1 MDTVARNIIASMGQ
15 NIFDVPRVD
24 TQIRTEV
31 SFFKK
36 ILQENIYNKEVFH
49 GYINKINEAWG
60 PILKQNFK
68 RLISHYNDKYNMDL
82 LLQLEKKQNEMIKMA
97 DEYNAQRLFSDLD
110 DLSVSGTGTIASLT
124 KSFKSSGISKKRPS
138 KRRN

>member
-1 MDTVARNIIASMGQ
+1 MDTVARNIIASMEQ

-24 TQIRTEV
+24 AQIRTEV
-31 SFFKK
+31 PFFKK
-36 ILQENIYNKEVFH
+36 ILQENIHNKEVFH

-60 PILKQNFK
+60 HILKQNFK

-82 LLQLEKKQNEMIKMA
+82 LLQLEKQNEMIKMA
-97 DEYNAQRLFSDLD
+97 DEYDAQRLFSDLD
-110 DLSVSGTGTIASLT
+110 DLSVSGSIASLT

>member
-1 MDTVARNIIASMGQ
+1 MDTVARNIIASMEQ

-31 SFFKK
+31 PFFKK
-36 ILQENIYNKEVFH
+36 ILQENIHNKEVFH

-82 LLQLEKKQNEMIKMA
+82 LLQLEKQNEMIKMS

-110 DLSVSGTGTIASLT
+110 DLSVSGNIASLT
-124 KSFKSSGISKKRPS
+124 KSLKSSGISKKRPS

>member
-1 MDTVARNIIASMGQ
+1 MDAAARNIIASMEQ

-24 TQIRTEV
+24 ARIRTEV
-31 SFFKK
+31 PFFKK
-36 ILQENIYNKEVFH
+36 ILQENIHNKEVFH

-60 PILKQNFK
+60 SILKQNFK

-82 LLQLEKKQNEMIKMA
+82 LLQLEKQNEMIKMA
-97 DEYNAQRLFSDLD
+97 DEYNAQRLFRDLD
-110 DLSVSGTGTIASLT
+110 NLSMSGSIASLT